1 MLNALYK
8 TAQVKRSAM
17 RKAGVYIFGRGV
29 TGGPSTQADL
39 VKMRKREEE
48 RGEREGTGESGATS
62 TLEGT
67 PAL

>member
-29 TGGPSTQADL
+29 AVNSSGASNQADL
-39 VKMRKREEE
+39 VRMRKMEEE
-48 RGEREGTGESGATS
+48 RGEREGTGSTS
-62 TLEGT
+62 TAEGT